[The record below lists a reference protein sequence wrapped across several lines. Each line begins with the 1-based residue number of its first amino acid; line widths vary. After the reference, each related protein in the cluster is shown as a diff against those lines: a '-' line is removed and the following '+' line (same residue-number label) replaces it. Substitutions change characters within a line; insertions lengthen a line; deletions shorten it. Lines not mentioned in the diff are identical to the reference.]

1 MLNVS
6 GRYEMWNLLSYD
18 IKIRWMNEWMN
29 DKKHMKIQNTQVN
42 WSQPGSSQQ
51 PFFLKISPLY

>member
-18 IKIRWMNEWMN
+18 IKIRWMNEWMSEWMN
-29 DKKHMKIQNTQVN
+29 EWQEAQEKTKYPSKLESA
-42 WSQPGSSQQ
+42 W
-51 PFFLKISPLY
+51 